1 VPRGDLIRVLLADDH
16 RVVRDG
22 LAQLLHTCDGIEV
35 IAQAS
40 DGQEAVDLA
49 RQVRPDVV
57 VMDVSMPRLDGIEAT
72 RRLRAEMPD
81 LCVIGLSM
89 HTEPNVAEAMTA
101 AGATAYLAKSAPPES
116 LVAAILKH
124 HATI

>member
-1 VPRGDLIRVLLADDH
+1 MLLADDH

-22 LAQLLHTCDGIEV
+22 LAQLLQTCDGIEV

-72 RRLRAEMPD
+72 RLLRRDAGD
-81 LCVIGLSM
+81 LRHRPVDA
-89 HTEPNVAEAMTA
+89 HRA
-101 AGATAYLAKSAPPES
+101 
-116 LVAAILKH
+116 
-124 HATI
+124 